1 MGRLSMGFH
10 CWTMGGALLLL
21 LLVVVEGTSSSFL
34 PHSSSKISPTILK
47 VKSKASTA
55 NKRKTISSTGLR
67 GFGSP
72 SPSSSAA
79 ITNGR
84 GITVT
89 SPTTIIIDRSP
100 TALTFYDYLHKHGA
114 ESNLSR
120 VGLGYTAGGLRGVV
134 ALRDIKKGEVI
145 IDIPYELSIDLGREN
160 SDPTLPATTFLQM
173 YCAWKSSNSNSDS
186 IPPDRGSY
194 FNMIPPY
201 YYPYSSSEEE
211 EGSSNNTKWCDC
223 LGSTDFY
230 SQVALDML
238 QSPRIV
244 EETLQRKEL
253 VNARYDRDVLPM
265 TKMSSNLYRW
275 REEEDD
281 DGNGNGNSDM
291 KIVSNEH
298 LRWATWVITSRV
310 LTVQG
315 SSTDESSN
323 SNTPARRLLIP
334 LIDMCNHDRDSPHIL
349 TGRAVSGSL
358 LKVVAG
364 CNVRAGDAITIA
376 YGGGVEGNDRFIQD
390 YGFLDAG
397 SGGSSTEEKEAASA
411 ATAVAEG
418 YRIVA
423 RKILGKGRAGLSRMT
438 ASDSLRELQ
447 ALSATTLEDD
457 EALLASGTIVLND
470 EKMALEYRI
479 GVKRALRLLQE
490 KEQ

>member
-1 MGRLSMGFH
+1 
-10 CWTMGGALLLL
+10 MGGALLLL
-21 LLVVVEGTSSSFL
+21 LLVVVEGTSSFL
-34 PHSSSKISPTILK
+34 HHSSPTISPMILK
-47 VKSKASTA
+47 VKSRAAAAS
-55 NKRKTISSTGLR
+55 KRKTISSGLK

-79 ITNGR
+79 INVG
-84 GITVT
+84 GTVT
-89 SPTTIIIDRSP
+89 SPTAIIDRSP
-100 TALTFYDYLHKHGA
+100 SALKFYDYLHKHGA

-120 VGLGYTAGGLRGVV
+120 VGLGHNASGLRGVV
-134 ALRDIKKGEVI
+134 ALRDIKKGDI
-145 IDIPYELSIDLGREN
+145 IMDIPYELAIDLGREN
-160 SDPTLPATTFLQM
+160 SDPTLPATTFLQK
-173 YCAWKSSNSNSDS
+173 YCAWQSGRGTN
-186 IPPDRGSY
+186 IPPGDEDRGSY

-201 YYPYSSSEEE
+201 YSPS
-211 EGSSNNTKWCDC
+211 EGSNKRCDC

-230 SQVALDML
+230 STTALDML
-238 QSPRIV
+238 QSPMIV
-244 EETLQRKEL
+244 DETIKRKES
-253 VNARYDRDVLPM
+253 VNARYDRDILPM
-265 TKMSSNLYRW
+265 ATMSSNLYRW
-275 REEEDD
+275 KEESGYDD
-281 DGNGNGNSDM
+281 DDRR
-291 KIVSNEH
+291 IVSNEH

-315 SSTDESSN
+315 STTADESSN
-323 SNTPARRLLIP
+323 SSNTPARRLLIP

-397 SGGSSTEEKEAASA
+397 SGGSSSTEEEEAAA
-411 ATAVAEG
+411 AVAEG

-423 RKILGKGRAGLSRMT
+423 RKILGKRRAGLSRMT

-447 ALSATTLEDD
+447 ALSATPLEDD
-457 EALLASGTIVLND
+457 EAFLASGTIMLND

-479 GVKRALRLLQE
+479 GVKRAIRLLQE

>member
-1 MGRLSMGFH
+1 MVRFPQNSSRSNNYH
-10 CWTMGGALLLL
+10 RTMGGALLLL
-21 LLVVVEGTSSSFL
+21 LLVVVEGTSSFL
-34 PHSSSKISPTILK
+34 HHSSPTISPMILK
-47 VKSKASTA
+47 VKSTKAAAS
-55 NKRKTISSTGLR
+55 KRKTISSGLK

-79 ITNGR
+79 INVG
-84 GITVT
+84 GTVT
-89 SPTTIIIDRSP
+89 SPTAIIDRSP
-100 TALTFYDYLHKHGA
+100 SALKFYDYLHKHGA

-120 VGLGYTAGGLRGVV
+120 VGLGHNTAGLRGVV
-134 ALRDIKKGEVI
+134 ALRDIKRGDI
-145 IDIPYELSIDLGREN
+145 IMDIPYELAIDLGREN
-160 SDPTLPATTFLQM
+160 SDPTLPATTFLQK
-173 YCAWKSSNSNSDS
+173 YCAWQSGCGAN
-186 IPPDRGSY
+186 IPPGDKDRGSY

-201 YYPYSSSEEE
+201 YSSSSE
-211 EGSSNNTKWCDC
+211 GSNKKWCDC

-230 SQVALDML
+230 STAALDML
-238 QSPRIV
+238 QSPMIV
-244 EETLQRKEL
+244 DETIKRKEL
-253 VNARYDRDVLPM
+253 VNARYDRDILPM
-265 TKMSSNLYRW
+265 ATMSSNLYRW
-275 REEEDD
+275 KEESDHDD
-281 DGNGNGNSDM
+281 DDDDM
-291 KIVSNEH
+291 RIVSNEH

-315 SSTDESSN
+315 STTTDESSDS

-364 CNVRAGDAITIA
+364 CNVCAGDAITIA

-397 SGGSSTEEKEAASA
+397 SGGSSSTEEEEAAA
-411 ATAVAEG
+411 AVAEG

-438 ASDSLRELQ
+438 ASDSIRELQ

-457 EALLASGTIVLND
+457 EAFLASGTIVLSD

-479 GVKRALRLLQE
+479 GVKRAIRLLQE